1 MGAKYKEDQKKDE
14 MTGGEY
20 KVIKKLMAD
29 LDGSANAKKECDK
42 IIDSGE
48 VKEPGING
56 LTNIREDIARNK
68 MRFELV
74 DDAEQIV
81 LKNKIMDNVQKYF
94 YLIVFTVYMR
104 EEINSAKDASD
115 KEETLLKRTGKHAIP
130 GEELKVQK
138 TFKEF
143 MTEKGKEDLK
153 WERDIPEA
161 AWEVLV
167 DMADE
172 DFDENLGCIIKNIF
186 TIAHSLFSDLP
197 AGPDKKRATYR
208 FASKT
213 LLKLLPSR
221 QKSEV
226 DMLISKKRM
235 ALDLYDI
242 LGHCTWYKD
251 RQ

>member
-1 MGAKYKEDQKKDE
+1 MG
-14 MTGGEY
+14 
-20 KVIKKLMAD
+20 
-29 LDGSANAKKECDK
+29 
-42 IIDSGE
+42 DSGE
-48 VKEPGING
+48 IKEPGING
-56 LTNIREDIARNK
+56 LMNLREDIARNK

-94 YLIVFTVYMR
+94 YRIVFTVYLR
-104 EEINSAKDASD
+104 EMI
-115 KEETLLKRTGKHAIP
+115 
-130 GEELKVQK
+130 
-138 TFKEF
+138 
-143 MTEKGKEDLK
+143 EKGKEDLK

-242 LGHCTWYKD
+242 LGHCTWYK
-251 RQ
+251 